1 MKNFFILSF
10 IFACLMSSCSFGIQS
25 YRLTEIPSDINIF
38 SSRQVIRFMQQ
49 KGLFVT
55 MPRLVLIEEKNYQIY
70 WLCNEL
76 GTSRQFAVSL
86 SGGYHCIKSPYT
98 VFNLKAPFYQ
108 KGNKFNI
115 IVDSLESTCFIK
127 PLNN

>member
-1 MKNFFILSF
+1 
-10 IFACLMSSCSFGIQS
+10 
-25 YRLTEIPSDINIF
+25 
-38 SSRQVIRFMQQ
+38 MQQ
-49 KGLFVT
+49 KGLSVT
-55 MPRLVLIEEKNYQIY
+55 IPRLVLIEEKNYQIY

-86 SGGYHCIKSPYT
+86 SGGYHCIKSTYT

-115 IVDSLESTCFIK
+115 IVDSLDSTCFIK